1 MERSAV
7 RKNGLKWML
16 NGAIAGGVTFG
27 MWAASPG
34 AAATAFAQSVEDA
47 FASNIHRYYSG
58 EFDQLIAE
66 LSGIVNEDLED
77 PRIYYLRGLAFLKTG
92 QQEMAAE
99 DLKKGAEL
107 EALQYGK
114 RNYSIARTMQRV
126 QGNDR
131 AMLEAARSEAMQ
143 RRSELRSAKA
153 GIPRAQILAE
163 MGRSILDPPA
173 VPTARPNLPDP
184 STLVDDTAPF
194 GDEWETAPKPR
205 PTLQAPV
212 ARPNA
217 GGDVDSDPFDAPEST
232 PTRDPKNERATNDPF
247 SGDADPFGAPAPTR
261 SIPPARNTDP
271 FEQDATGND
280 PFSQPGKTAPEP
292 SNDPFAGSPAN
303 LGNQAG
309 SVAPAD
315 PGKVDGGKVLGKFF
329 GALTSPLRRA
339 AEQGANAMQNI
350 PGVGMVPGTTPPPAE
365 FDLNSSD
372 PFDNR

>member
-131 AMLEAARSEAMQ
+131 AMLEAARSDAMQ

-194 GDEWETAPKPR
+194 GDEWETAPNPR
-205 PTLQAPV
+205 PTRQAPV
-212 ARPNA
+212 ARPNV
-217 GGDVDSDPFDAPEST
+217 GGDVDSDPFDAP
-232 PTRDPKNERATNDPF
+232 D
-247 SGDADPFGAPAPTR
+247 PTR

-280 PFSQPGKTAPEP
+280 PLSQPGKTAPEP
-292 SNDPFAGSPAN
+292 NKDPFAESPAN